1 MPKHPPSD
9 PKIDALRQRAS
20 LNPHPERVTDK
31 LFVEHDFFDARD
43 LLQMK
48 YEMVRRVEA
57 EGSAVTSVAA
67 AFGVSRLF
75 FYHAQAALRQQGLP
89 GLLPRKR
96 GPRSGHKLSE
106 EVVDFLERVR
116 AEDESLGSRQLVDR
130 VQERFGIKVH
140 PRSIER
146 ALVRRKKKRL

>member
-1 MPKHPPSD
+1 MPKRPPSD

-48 YEMVRRVEA
+48 YEMVRRVET

-116 AEDESLGSRQLVDR
+116 AEDDALGSRQLVDR
-130 VQERFGIKVH
+130 IQERFGIKVH

>member
-1 MPKHPPSD
+1 M
-9 PKIDALRQRAS
+9 R
-20 LNPHPERVTDK
+20 DK

-43 LLQMK
+43 LLQVK
-48 YEMVRRVEA
+48 YEMVRRVEM
-57 EGSAVTSVAA
+57 EGWAVTSVAA
-67 AFGVSRLF
+67 TFGVSRLF

-89 GLLPRKR
+89 GLLSKKR

-116 AEDESLGSRQLVDR
+116 AEDASLGSRPLVDR
-130 VQERFGIKVH
+130 VQKHFGIKVH

-146 ALVRRKKKRL
+146 ALRRRKKKRL

>member
-1 MPKHPPSD
+1 MPKRPPSD

-48 YEMVRRVEA
+48 YEMVRRVET
-57 EGSAVTSVAA
+57 EGSAVTAVAA
-67 AFGVSRLF
+67 EFGVSRLF

-106 EVVDFLERVR
+106 EVVDFLETVR
-116 AEDESLGSRQLVDR
+116 AEDDSLGSRQLVDR

>member
-1 MPKHPPSD
+1 MPKRPPSD

-116 AEDESLGSRQLVDR
+116 AEDE
-130 VQERFGIKVH
+130 RFGIKVH